1 MKRISIALVQMV
13 LLVAFATASSAQPL
27 DISQGQPV
35 RGDEERAVE
44 YRPAW
49 AYWKGYIEDTGEII
63 TSPARWEGSDWI
75 KASLVLGMT
84 AGFYALDQEIR
95 DWVQDSR
102 NGTSDDISTVF
113 EKVGNGLYLL
123 PSLGVFY
130 LYGHFSDDGKAR
142 RAALLSLESLVLSG
156 VFTNVLKY
164 STHRHRPNS
173 GDPYDTWDG
182 PGLST
187 SNLSFPSGHA
197 TTAFSVLTVIASEYG
212 EHTVVPIIAYS
223 AAALAA
229 ISRVH
234 DDKHWASDV
243 FFGSAIGY
251 FTARAV
257 LRFHE
262 GDSRFLVYP
271 VAKDGGAMLMVTY
284 RF

>member
-1 MKRISIALVQMV
+1 MALMQVV
-13 LLVAFATASSAQPL
+13 LLVAFTTVSSAQPL
-27 DISQGQPV
+27 DLSQDQPV
-35 RGDEERAVE
+35 QGDEERAVE
-44 YRPAW
+44 YRPSW
-49 AYWKGYIEDTGEII
+49 AYWKGYIEDTGEIV

-75 KASLVLGMT
+75 RASLVVGMT
-84 AGFYALDQEIR
+84 VGLYALDQEIR
-95 DWVQDSR
+95 DWAQDSR
-102 NGTSDDISTVF
+102 NGTSDDISAVF

-130 LYGHFSDDGKAR
+130 LYGHLAEDGKAR

-187 SNLSFPSGHA
+187 SDLSFPSGHA

-212 EHTVVPIIAYS
+212 EHTAVPIIAYS

-229 ISRVH
+229 LSRVH

-243 FFGSAIGY
+243 FFGSALGY

-257 LRFHE
+257 LRYNE
-262 GDSRFLVYP
+262 GDSRFMVYP
-271 VAKDGGAMLMVTY
+271 VAREGGAMLMVTY

>member
-1 MKRISIALVQMV
+1 VKSASMALMQVV
-13 LLVAFATASSAQPL
+13 LLVAFTTVSSAQPL
-27 DISQGQPV
+27 DLSQDQPV
-35 RGDEERAVE
+35 QGDEERAVE
-44 YRPAW
+44 YRPSW
-49 AYWKGYIEDTGEII
+49 AYWKGYIEDTGEIV

-75 KASLVLGMT
+75 RASLVVGMT
-84 AGFYALDQEIR
+84 VGLYALDQEIR
-95 DWVQDSR
+95 DWAQDSR
-102 NGTSDDISTVF
+102 NGTSDDISAVF

-130 LYGHFSDDGKAR
+130 LYGHLAEDGKAR

-187 SNLSFPSGHA
+187 SDLSFPSGHA

-212 EHTVVPIIAYS
+212 EHTAVPIIAYS

-229 ISRVH
+229 LSRVH

-243 FFGSAIGY
+243 FFGSALGY

-257 LRFHE
+257 LRYNE
-262 GDSRFLVYP
+262 GDSRFMVYP
-271 VAKDGGAMLMVTY
+271 VAREGGAMLMVTY